1 MPSRR
6 DSKRFS
12 PSSVLKYV
20 KPTVS
25 MGTWLTNAGKSLGVS
40 AMDVIKET
48 LPATFE
54 NIENAAELVQ
64 DFKQEITDMRA
75 VEGRVSQALDLAFW
89 KNNVDR
95 AKNDTLESIRT
106 GKLYSSPYDF
116 SDEDFGDFGD
126 FDGFGDDDFEFD
138 ENFDTET
145 VSEDGITSVTTKHT
159 KGKDVDVNQV
169 NVNVNVGEDS
179 TLVKAT
185 NAQTEVN
192 AELSQTHVETVKKS
206 TQILDTSLYQ
216 LRQDLG
222 NVMKSMDSNIAS
234 IASVTTSIGQ
244 STALAAQYY
253 NDSMGVFN
261 SILESLNAI
270 KDGAGSNLMGARDP
284 VKEYNDTLDMFS
296 GNGVLDI
303 KQYGQL
309 VSKQLQSALDSNF
322 FTTTIKGFL
331 SDKDTIA
338 SFFKHPVNMVVESF
352 TKTIIPSILRESA
365 KKFDETLTEFAIA
378 GLTQVGTLENSDN
391 EIFRMLGTTFGIK
404 NKLKKD
410 VDKANY
416 KRGKVDWDGQ
426 SHKTLNEIIPYYLR
440 KITSALT
447 GEREVGFDFEK
458 GTFRDVKDMADEY
471 SADDRK
477 RMLSGHS
484 SLISDFKSYINSA
497 YQFTNTKDSERLTK
511 YMEDFMYKMVNSP
524 ANMRRT
530 KVEGFDKNSFAKSIA
545 DAMGSRVDD
554 STVKVVA
561 SFFDNLSNAE
571 VMQAFGRNILDA
583 RAAIS
588 RYKTREESGEILT
601 NGMYVN
607 NGTTIDPLYDK
618 DTGNTQY
625 NKAKSFLIDRDEY
638 GHTPVYY
645 QRKILELL
653 AVGIKVYPQ
662 SYSNGIF
669 GDSSTPNAPTDT
681 WSRILDTYAKDK
693 VEKDTED
700 NRISKLKSGATID
713 QDRVQSGVNKG
724 KIKLDVTGLDSLS
737 QFNADAAAAEWIK
750 NRNDEDKENKPVT
763 LLERIANVDNPAG
776 KLVDKFMEYLKKPSQ
791 ILSDMFKKADNFL
804 FSIIFGGET
813 GVGGSVFK
821 RATDF
826 MKRQFKTFGNW
837 LNDKIFIPLQDTL
850 FGDNGIFAQIKQS
863 QMWQDVKGFFANTK
877 VKLFGETDANG
888 NYTGGFFSD
897 FANDLSG
904 IGSQVKDFFFGDEDS
919 VLSHI
924 KSAGRATVDMVLNK
938 FGYDAEAS
946 RAKTEE
952 TGKGPITRML
962 DTVSET
968 VKSRVNATMDSIL
981 GPDDPENKRRQIVE
995 MLKDDVRGKGSKF
1008 AAGAAVGIVGSFFT
1022 PFGPVGGALLGMGTT
1037 LVNESEALKQALFG
1051 KRDLETGER
1060 QGGLISKDLIDA
1072 FNDNKT
1078 GIKLGIAAGVISK
1091 FGIIPSFILPGGP
1104 IGGALIGGAASMVW
1118 HLDSVQRYMY
1128 GYEGEDGEHV
1138 DGFFDKMKAAFG
1150 EDYKK
1155 LGIDAGIGAG
1165 VGAIGGL
1172 LLPTGPL
1179 LGAVIGASTGIALQS
1194 EKVKDF
1200 IFGEADEKGI
1210 RSGGLISKITET
1222 ITGPVRQT
1230 FAIAQVKFMG
1240 WLEQKVLSPLGTAFA
1255 PLVDEGKRIVQNIK
1269 DGVKNLVDGITN
1281 SVNRVII
1288 KPVAD
1293 AFKNLFQPAID
1304 ATKKITTGFLKV
1316 VGGILTSPIKVLQ
1329 VLGYGLNRKH
1339 MREGERGYYDQT
1351 IGNAFTISRKKRK
1364 KMGLSE
1370 TASFWERLSSFG
1382 SFFGGFL
1389 TGEHKNAKFSDKYGG
1404 AGYAAEF
1411 NGKKISA
1418 KKQNQLQ
1425 IKESKAWRKYQE
1437 EILKAD
1443 PKHKF
1448 TKEERADFDKKH
1460 NLYSGLW
1467 KKTASKKDDSKIDI
1481 KSADITAQNI
1491 NINSKALGDF
1501 SEYLQKLGKDS
1512 PYQKYKEAMKEKGLY
1527 AVGQTEWITNKYAA
1541 GKEYAAENG
1550 GFLPDMDEFVTSSVS
1565 ALTKEQRDK
1574 LKEVLNGEKNA
1585 KRKRRMY
1592 ADMKKHKARIEANG
1606 GKFDPV
1612 DWKRRYD
1619 KLTGGP
1625 INDDLQEMDI
1635 TKENMNKI
1643 KGKRAKGGWIKKLG
1657 AYILSPGEKVIPSGN
1672 EGDAEKENKFFN
1684 RAKKDAEKADEKK
1697 QDKLFDRL
1705 YSKFTKKDKT
1715 QEAKEKAAQTEADE
1729 LKKTQSAG
1737 SYETKAKIAEEKA
1750 KESKLQKWRDS
1761 IFETINSMK
1770 DSASEHFERW
1780 KEIFGPKG
1788 KIALAILAL
1797 SPVVAGIADIVRK
1810 MLDGMKFGDAVKEY
1824 FGDLGKKYFGPDT
1837 FIGRMIARIKKSMEP
1852 LPAIWDNIKETGKAF
1867 MNIFT
1872 GKDGN
1877 FFTRIRDFIFPKDEK
1892 GENQYTGK
1900 SDILVNAGIIG
1911 GGRAIRSASK
1921 AGIEALGEAMS
1932 QAQKFKDTGDLRYYN
1947 WINKYDDGLDIF
1959 HKAGKSIK
1967 KGVKDTKNFIDD
1979 KLFGTIDNTYV
1990 ANAAKAA
1997 KAEALAKGEPFSYE
2011 EWAKK
2016 YLKKAKEHSRR
2027 NDSIFD
2033 DIKKWRRDK
2042 KQAKIDKINAN
2053 PKSLKY
2059 KLRNNPIAEGV
2070 RDKFSDFKNFMT
2082 KDLIYETDDLG
2093 RRAADTIS
2101 QSNFKY
2107 TTNKVKNT
2115 PVGKAVS
2122 GWVDSAKGTIG
2133 GWKDAA
2139 KRQVSKVTDPIKD
2152 TVKGTKEKVTKKV
2165 RNKIVDAIYG
2175 KETMIDNFAMDPN
2188 TFSKYSNALGGSSK
2202 DMIIDMVP
2210 DGMAKS
2216 RQGGFASTWLGKKIF
2231 KNADRADDILNKGVA
2246 STVDD
2251 VLKSNS
2257 VTNKVSGV
2265 VGKALD
2271 AVKKL
2276 IGKIVKK
2283 FTGKSEG
2290 AGKFAG
2296 KLQALFQK
2304 VMGFFSKGGKA
2315 IAKYGQKILGA
2326 VAKGAAVVTVV
2337 WGVLSGPAGAANL
2350 FGVRED
2356 EVDTKMKVISTIWS
2370 TIQTIPLGVGSVAAV
2385 IEIISEVVAEFTGV
2399 NFVREVSTLLYGL
2412 ISSEDDKV
2420 KLQDSQD
2427 KFMNEYQTMLNSA
2440 TYDEY
2445 QKNAQAQ
2452 GIKNVLSEKD
2462 WNKSK
2467 EMNFE
2472 EFNDAQNKTLGAKI
2486 SDKLGGVKKAGKK
2499 AVNFVKNQYKDIRN
2513 THVTDVFKSD
2523 YWTVN
2528 KQKEDGTFKTEEEI
2542 MREKVGK
2549 VLKVPITLIKGIL
2562 NFHIEKFETFFKS
2575 IWQTIKDFGTN
2586 TKTALDAITDGT
2598 SVFKQSYW
2606 EAPKVDDKTDTG
2618 NLTSIAFYLNRI
2630 LLFVPGLI
2638 IGIGKSIGRGIGSL
2652 VDKVKTG
2659 WTDVMNSFKFSDI
2672 QSTSDII
2679 KGDYWKAP
2687 SDENGDPMSPMRRAI
2702 FYATKLVLFV
2712 PAIVIGMVKDL
2723 GRALDPVMEP
2733 IKKVTGPFIE
2743 KLKGLFTKNGKDPGA
2758 PKEKG
2763 MNQVMYWT
2771 AKILGFVPKVVT
2783 TVFDIA
2789 STALTPV
2796 FNGIGVLATSVFT
2809 GMEQIM
2815 GANITKVFSKSF
2827 WQYNA
2832 KNEGQT
2838 RELNGFDKVMFFTGR
2853 ILALPIWAATFTIQK
2868 VVALTGPI
2876 ITSIVGVIANIITQ
2890 TKAVLQNGTMG
2901 IFTKQYWDI
2910 KNPTKGEFSGFEK
2923 VILIG
2928 FKVLTLPIFAI
2939 VGIIRDI
2946 VKGVNPVFEAA
2957 KVFVGYPATLFVKDE
2972 ITAVTKGVKGVFN
2985 PSYFSFKED
2994 ANDPFSGL
3002 KKVLFW
3008 ATKIATFPHT
3018 AVLAVACDIGRVIGN
3033 VAKGIINVWQY
3044 IGITQIDSYVQV
3056 VKGGIGGLF
3065 KSTYWDPRVEEGDS
3079 LGGFK
3084 KILFYIQKI
3093 AMLPHMAVIGITAD
3107 IARGIGAVV
3116 KGVID
3121 ISKFLIKTDIDAA
3134 FMAAKNGV
3142 KTPFTKEY
3150 WTHNVEDG
3158 ESLGG
3163 LKKVLFFIRRFF
3175 TIPAAAVIGITADIS
3190 RVVKKL
3196 VNKVI
3201 KINDDWNADTLKSVR
3216 LVMKSGIAA
3225 IFSKDYWT
3233 AKDDKNNEFSGLR
3246 KVLFYTNRIMG
3257 LPMNAIIGVI
3267 ESAKTA
3273 ISNIIKN
3280 FKKTMSMMGDVNDI
3294 DAETTSWGDYF
3305 KKGKPKKAD
3314 GLGLLGT
3321 IGFWIS
3327 RIVYAPVFFVKKLI
3341 SKVSGPIG
3349 DAIDKVKGF
3358 FGLGGDGD
3366 LDGLGGNG
3374 DPKPKA
3380 TKKPAGGFGQALPDI
3395 QNGFPYYSQN
3405 DDDLRNKPYR
3415 LSKRKDKE
3423 EGPNVPETM
3432 GNRGCGPTAMAMV
3445 ASSVMGGNG
3454 NPYSPEN
3461 MANLAT
3467 KGNYSTNVGTTPNY
3481 FTGVG
3486 TKLGMNV
3493 TPAVAT
3499 ASNINTLL
3507 RNGDPAIIQGASDD
3521 PNTPYT
3527 SSGHYVVAVGL
3538 DRDGN
3543 VIVNDPRGRE
3553 YSRPYSMKEIQKGS
3567 VRAWGFSRGSG
3578 KVGSTG
3584 SHLSGSKPARV
3595 LRMKGGNGGSWIG
3608 VVRAVKEAVAAQK
3621 PGYSTTKFITIN
3633 INGTSLKVRTDC
3645 SGLVSACLALYG
3657 AIPKNKY
3664 YRSAALVK
3672 KDDATLTKSGMFT
3685 AMDFPGWDNLK
3696 EGDILVV
3703 NGHTEIFSR
3712 NDGNKHYVYNA
3723 GSTSSINNPGETRS
3737 AKSTYKMIWR
3747 CNGAASATDTSYST
3761 SGSVGFISAMNK
3773 FAEAMVSPIKKL
3785 LYGEEAS
3792 SDSTMS
3798 SDGTVNGVTPNSGA
3812 DGNYS
3817 SNYSG
3822 NASSPFSSTNATK
3835 NAFIPKILAK
3845 SVQSGAQYGIFPS
3858 IKLSQAALESK
3869 WGQSGLATKGKN
3881 LFGIKAGSS
3890 WKGATINMRTGE
3902 QRENG
3907 SKYMT
3912 AADFRK
3918 YSSWDESIDDHSKLL
3933 ATKHYDPV
3941 RHSKNY
3947 VEAAKQLKKCN
3958 YATALDYADSLISTI
3973 KANNFS
3979 YYDRP
3984 EGQTEFL
3991 GSVST
3996 AVDGGTETGSSSSSS
4011 SSNKGGTNTKTG
4023 GKNNK
4028 SGTNTSTSTA
4038 PDYSNVITNDNN
4050 SKYILLEYD
4059 IKNSSTHRSLVIPR
4073 KDLKKYWNNP
4083 SFVNKKVTPVT
4094 DKFGE
4099 TKTQQKNSGTSIPTN
4114 KGGYYEVTYKYKD
4127 STGASRTTTQVIMS
4141 SELSKFYNDKGISN
4155 LKVKSVGYYNYL
4167 AYMDP
4172 NFKYKK
4178 GVTYGK
4184 DYYVKHKNKTK
4195 NPTQNAKGYYEISYK
4210 RPPGIWVT
4218 EVIPAQDL
4226 QKYTGN
4232 RLYSNIRARKVGYY
4246 NYLMYLNNPTRYKR
4260 GKTYTSAIYKNNYE
4274 RGGYGD
4280 VGKRITDITP
4290 KLKMPKLFSN
4300 KGGNG
4305 DILGGFGNATQK
4317 QVATNIPKPS
4327 MHNSTLSVSKI
4338 TPVNDSITGDPIG
4351 GFGDTGSYTTSNIP
4365 KMKTPTAPTVS
4376 TQTYRPAQQSYRV
4389 NTNYTQVQRTLD
4401 NAERLSRETAA
4412 YDDANV
4418 VSGINEL
4425 INGMQMLVTEMRGTN
4440 AGVNKFNDKEL
4451 VVNSTP
4457 VVYSPTTNNIAAPQ
4471 QPQQQ
4476 QKNVQ
4481 KSSFLDQASYT
4492 MARNIASGGL

>member
-1 MPSRR
+1 
-6 DSKRFS
+6 
-12 PSSVLKYV
+12 
-20 KPTVS
+20 

-322 FTTTIKGFL
+322 VTTTIKGFL

-484 SLISDFKSYINSA
+484 SFISDFKSYINSA

-524 ANMRRT
+524 ANMRRK
-530 KVEGFDKNSFAKSIA
+530 KVEGFDKNSFAQSIA

-583 RAAIS
+583 RATMS

-618 DTGNTQY
+618 DTGKTQY

-700 NRISKLKSGATID
+700 NRISKLKSGVTID

-750 NRNDEDKENKPVT
+750 NRNDEDKEDKPVT

-850 FGDNGIFAQIKQS
+850 FGDDGIFAQIKQS

-888 NYTGGFFSD
+888 DYTGGFFSD
-897 FANDLSG
+897 FANDLSD
-904 IGSQVKDFFFGDEDS
+904 IGVKVKDFFIGDDEDS
-919 VLSHI
+919 VLSHL
-924 KSAGRATVDMVLNK
+924 KSAGKATVDMVLNK

-1091 FGIIPSFILPGGP
+1091 FGIIPSFMLPGGP

-1222 ITGPVRQT
+1222 ITGPVRKT

-1425 IKESKAWRKYQE
+1425 IKESKKWREYQQE
-1437 EILKAD
+1437 VLKAD

-1448 TKEERADFDKKH
+1448 TKEERAEFDKKH

-1550 GFLPDMDEFVTSSVS
+1550 GFLPDMDKFVTSSVS

-1672 EGDAEKENKFFN
+1672 DGDAEKENKFFN

-1715 QEAKEKAAQTEADE
+1715 QEAKEKSEQTQAEE
-1729 LKKTQSAG
+1729 LKKTQAAG

-1750 KESKLQKWRDS
+1750 KESKLQKWRDDILS
-1761 IFETINSMK
+1761 KIGEMK
-1770 DSASEHFERW
+1770 ESAAEHFEHW

-1810 MLDGMKFGDAVKEY
+1810 MLDGMNFGDAVKEY

-1837 FIGRMIARIKKSMEP
+1837 FLGRMISRIKKCMEP

-1867 MNIFT
+1867 GNIFT

-1911 GGRAIRSASK
+1911 GGKAIRSASK
-1921 AGIEALGEAMS
+1921 AGIEALGEAMD
-1932 QAQKFKDTGDLRYYN
+1932 QARRYELFGDLRDYN
-1947 WINKYDDGLDIF
+1947 WINQYDDGLDIF

-1997 KAEALAKGEPFSYE
+1997 KAEALAKGEPFSYK
-2011 EWAKK
+2011 EWSKK

-2165 RNKIVDAIYG
+2165 RNKIVDTIYG

-2216 RQGGFASTWLGKKIF
+2216 RQGGFASTRLGKKIF

-2257 VTNKVSGV
+2257 VTSKVSGV

-2385 IEIISEVVAEFTGV
+2385 IEIVSEVVAEFTGV

-2412 ISSEDDKV
+2412 ISSEDDKL

-2427 KFMNEYQTMLNSA
+2427 KFMNEYQTMLNSS
-2440 TYDEY
+2440 TYEEY

-2513 THVTDVFKSD
+2513 THITDVFKSD

-2562 NFHIEKFETFFKS
+2562 NTHIEKFETFFKG

-2586 TKTALDAITDGT
+2586 TKTALDAIHDGT

-2743 KLKGLFTKNGKDPGA
+2743 KLKGLFTKDGKDPGA

-2789 STALTPV
+2789 SKALTPI

-2853 ILALPIWAATFTIQK
+2853 ILALPVWAATFTIQK

-2876 ITSIVGVIANIITQ
+2876 ITSIVGVVSNIVTQ
-2890 TKAVLQNGTMG
+2890 TKAVMQHGALG
-2901 IFTKQYWDI
+2901 IFSREYWNFS
-2910 KNPTKGEFSGFEK
+2910 NPTKGEFGVLET
-2923 VILIG
+2923 IIIGG
-2928 FKVLTLPIFAI
+2928 FKVLTLPVFAI

-2957 KVFVGYPATLFVKDE
+2957 KVFVGYPAKLLIGDD
-2972 ITAVTKGVKGVFN
+2972 ITAIKKGIKGVFN
-2985 PSYFSFKED
+2985 KSYFTFKD
-2994 ANDPFSGL
+2994 DGNDSFSGL
-3002 KKVLFW
+3002 KKILFW
-3008 ATKIATFPHT
+3008 ATKIATLPHT
-3018 AVLAVACDIGRVIGN
+3018 AILALVSDIG
-3033 VAKGIINVWQY
+3033 
-3044 IGITQIDSYVQV
+3044 
-3056 VKGGIGGLF
+3056 
-3065 KSTYWDPRVEEGDS
+3065 
-3079 LGGFK
+3079 
-3084 KILFYIQKI
+3084 
-3093 AMLPHMAVIGITAD
+3093 
-3107 IARGIGAVV
+3107 RGIGAVV

-3134 FMAAKNGV
+3134 FMAVKNGV

-3163 LKKVLFFIRRFF
+3163 LKKVLFYIRRFF
-3175 TIPAAAVIGITADIS
+3175 NIPTAAVIGITADIA
-3190 RVVKKL
+3190 RVFM
-3196 VNKVI
+3196 
-3201 KINDDWNADTLKSVR
+3201 KSVDAIMS
-3216 LVMKSGIAA
+3216 LKKFSVINKIEAGVMAVKNGIKTP
-3225 IFSKDYWT
+3225 FTKEYWDH
-3233 AKDDKNNEFSGLR
+3233 KVGDNEEWGGLK
-3246 KVLFYTNRIMG
+3246 KVLFYIQRFFWIPKVLLLG
-3257 LPMNAIIGVI
+3257 LVGDIARVYNNNTDKLTQSMKVM
-3267 ESAKTA
+3267 ESVKDVDA
-3273 ISNIIKN
+3273 
-3280 FKKTMSMMGDVNDI
+3280 KKT
-3294 DAETTSWGDYF
+3294 SWDDYWN
-3305 KKGKPKKAD
+3305 KGKPKEED
-3314 GLGLLGT
+3314 GLGL
-3321 IGFWIS
+3321 IGSLAWKIS
-3327 RIVYAPVFFVKKLI
+3327 RLFYAPIYIYERVL
-3341 SKVSGPIG
+3341 SKVSGPFKKIIG
-3349 DAIDKVKGF
+3349 NIKDV

-3374 DPKPKA
+3374 DPKPKV
-3380 TKKPAGGFGQALPDI
+3380 TKKPQGGFGQTLPDI

-3405 DDDLRNKPYR
+3405 DDDLRNRPYR

-3608 VVRAVKEAVAAQK
+3608 VVRVVKEAVAAQK

-3737 AKSTYKMIWR
+3737 SKSTYKMIWR

-3773 FAEAMVSPIKKL
+3773 FAEAMASPIKKL

-3798 SDGTVNGVTPNSGA
+3798 SDGTVSGVTPNSGA

-3912 AADFRK
+3912 DADFRK

-3996 AVDGGTETGSSSSSS
+3996 AVDGGTETSSSSSGSSSSSS
-4011 SSNKGGTNTKTG
+4011 KGGTNTKTG

-4028 SGTNTSTSTA
+4028 SGYKNPSTVVNTTNNA
-4038 PDYSNVITNDNN
+4038 N
-4050 SKYILLEYD
+4050 SKYVLFEYD
-4059 IKNSSTHRSLVIPR
+4059 IKGSNGKVLAHRSMVILR
-4073 KDLKKYWNNP
+4073 KDLKKYWNNS
-4083 SFVNKKVTPVT
+4083 SFINKKVTPVADSYGKNVT
-4094 DKFGE
+4094 NQKKKDSNIKSST
-4099 TKTQQKNSGTSIPTN
+4099 TKGYRKVVYYEFPSYSGGQVYKREVVIPASQLPQYYNNKNYKVLQVLTVSKAVYDNYKKTGSTTNSYTN
-4114 KGGYYEVTYKYKD
+4114 KNRTDRYYEVSYTIKWSSSKKEKVCHVVTGDQVSIYSGNNKKYYPGLKIKE
-4127 STGASRTTTQVIMS
+4127 V
-4141 SELSKFYNDKGISN
+4141 SKAVYD
-4155 LKVKSVGYYNYL
+4155 NYR
-4167 AYMDP
+4167 
-4172 NFKYKK
+4172 
-4178 GVTYGK
+4178 
-4184 DYYVKHKNKTK
+4184 K
-4195 NPTQNAKGYYEISYK
+4195 NPTA
-4210 RPPGIWVT
+4210 
-4218 EVIPAQDL
+4218 
-4226 QKYTGN
+4226 
-4232 RLYSNIRARKVGYY
+4232 YSN
-4246 NYLMYLNNPTRYKR
+4246 
-4260 GKTYTSAIYKNNYE
+4260 S
-4274 RGGYGD
+4274 
-4280 VGKRITDITP
+4280 
-4290 KLKMPKLFSN
+4290 
-4300 KGGNG
+4300 KGGK
-4305 DILGGFGNATQK
+4305 GGFGDAVRNRITNSISNIKSIK
-4317 QVATNIPKPS
+4317 QP
-4327 MHNSTLSVSKI
+4327 
-4338 TPVNDSITGDPIG
+4338 TPPINNTMSYTKQNDNVGDPIG
-4351 GFGDTGSYTTSNIP
+4351 GFGDTGSYTTSSIP

-4376 TQTYRPAQQSYRV
+4376 TQTYKPAQQSYRV
-4389 NTNYTQVQRTLD
+4389 NTNYTQMQRTLD
-4401 NAERLSRETAA
+4401 SAERLSRETAA

-4440 AGVNKFNDKEL
+4440 AGVNKFNEKEL

-4457 VVYSPTTNNIAAPQ
+4457 VVYSPTTNNITAPQ

>member
-1 MPSRR
+1 MPSKNT
-6 DSKRFS
+6 KRFK
-12 PSSVLKYV
+12 PASVLKYIR
-20 KPTVS
+20 PTVS
-25 MGTWLTNAGKSLGVS
+25 LGTWLTNAGKSIGVS
-40 AMDVIKET
+40 AMDVIHET

-54 NIENAAELVQ
+54 NIETATELAQ
-64 DFKQEITDMRA
+64 EFKQDVADMKTVKA
-75 VEGRVSQALDLAFW
+75 SISKALDLGFYGKTLADGG
-89 KNNVDR
+89 KN
-95 AKNDTLESIRT
+95 TLESIRT
-106 GKLYSSPYDF
+106 GKLYSSPYEFND
-116 SDEDFGDFGD
+116 DDFGD
-126 FDGFGDDDFEFD
+126 FDGFGDFDDGDFEFD
-138 ENFDTET
+138 EDFDTST
-145 VSEDGITSVTTKHT
+145 VSEDGTTSVTTRHT

-169 NVNVNVGEDS
+169 NVNVDVGENS
-179 TLVKAT
+179 TLVQAT
-185 NAQTEVN
+185 ETQTEVM
-192 AELSQTHVETVKKS
+192 SQASQLHIETVKKS
-206 TQILDTSLYQ
+206 TQILDTSLYRISQ
-216 LRQDLG
+216 NLEGSL
-222 NVMKSMDSNIAS
+222 SSIDSNIAS
-234 IASVTTSIGQ
+234 ITTNVNAIGQ
-244 STALAAQYY
+244 SSAVAMKYY
-253 NDSMGVFN
+253 NDSMTALNG
-261 SILESLNAI
+261 ILDIMKSFQ
-270 KDGAGSNLMGARDP
+270 AGIGGGLMGAADTP
-284 VKEYNDTLDMFS
+284 KEYKDVLDMFS

-303 KQYGQL
+303 KQYAQL
-309 VSKQLQSALDSNF
+309 VESQFQSAVDSNF
-322 FTTTIKGFL
+322 FTSTIKGFL
-331 SDKDTIA
+331 SDKDTFRSIWV
-338 SFFKHPVNMVVESF
+338 HPMNYVVEGIVQN
-352 TKTIIPSILRESA
+352 IIPDILRSAA
-365 KKFDETLTEFAIA
+365 KKFDETLTEFAIT
-378 GLTQVGTLENSDN
+378 GLSQLGALENSDN
-391 EIFRMLGTTFGIK
+391 EILRMVGTTFGIK
-404 NKLKKD
+404 NKLKND
-410 VDKANY
+410 IDKGNY
-416 KRGKVDWDGQ
+416 KKGKVDWDGQ
-426 SHKTLNEIIPYYLR
+426 SHKTLNEVIPYYLR

-447 GEREVGFDFEK
+447 GEREVGFDYEK
-458 GTFRDVKDMADEY
+458 GVFRNVKEMADEY
-471 SADDRK
+471 NATDRK
-477 RMLSGHS
+477 KMLSEHS
-484 SLISDFKSYINSA
+484 SFVSDFKSYINSA
-497 YQFTNTKDSERLTK
+497 YQFTNTKDSETLTK
-511 YMEDFMYKMVNSP
+511 AMEDFLYKMVKSP
-524 ANMRRT
+524 TNMRRE
-530 KVEGFDKNSFAKSIA
+530 KVEGYDKATFARAIA
-545 DAMGSRVDD
+545 RATGRYEDD
-554 STVKVVA
+554 DTVKIIS
-561 SFFDNLSNAE
+561 SFFDNLSNTE
-571 VMQAFGRNILDA
+571 VMNAFGRNILDA
-583 RAAIS
+583 RATVS
-588 RYKTREESGEILT
+588 KYKTREEMGEILT

-618 DTGNTQY
+618 DTGKTQY

-638 GHTPVYY
+638 GKTPVYY
-645 QRKILELL
+645 QRKILEIL
-653 AVGIKVYPQ
+653 ATGIRVYPQ
-662 SYSNGIF
+662 MSTDTGKGKRRRGRGPVLTPPPDDVLNTWKKVFEDYTKQETEKRDNDQRNSDAKSGRSIAEETIQNGI
-669 GDSSTPNAPTDT
+669 
-681 WSRILDTYAKDK
+681 K
-693 VEKDTED
+693 
-700 NRISKLKSGATID
+700 
-713 QDRVQSGVNKG
+713 KG
-724 KIKLDVTGLDSLS
+724 KVRVDINGIGSLS
-737 QFNADAAAAEWIK
+737 QANAEASAAEWVK
-750 NRNDEDKENKPVT
+750 KRDAENNEDKPAS
-763 LLERIANVDNPAG
+763 LLEKIAGDGTTPLQKIAT
-776 KLVDKFMEYLKKPSQ
+776 KFSQYLKIPSQ
-791 ILSDMFKKADNFL
+791 ILADIFHKADDFL
-804 FSIIFGGET
+804 FKILFGSDDGK
-813 GVGGSVFK
+813 GGNMFK
-821 RATDF
+821 RAVDF
-826 MKRQFKTFGNW
+826 MKTQFKTFGNW
-837 LNDKIFIPLQDTL
+837 LNDKIFTPLYDKL
-850 FGDNGIFAQIKQS
+850 FGDEGLFTQIKQS
-863 QMWQDVKGFFANTK
+863 QMWESIKGFFENSK
-877 VKLFGETDANG
+877 VKLFGEQDANG
-888 NYTGGFFSD
+888 DYTGGFFSD
-897 FANDLSG
+897 FANDLSE
-904 IGSQVKDFFFGDEDS
+904 IGVKVKDFFIGDDEDS
-919 VLSHI
+919 VLSHL
-924 KSAGRATVDMVLNK
+924 KSAGKATVDMVLNK

-968 VKSRVNATMDSIL
+968 VKTRVNTTMDSIL
-981 GPDDPENKRRQIVE
+981 GPDDPENQRRQIVE

-1060 QGGLISKDLIDA
+1060 QGGIISKDLIDA

-1078 GIKLGIAAGVISK
+1078 GIKLGVAAGVISK
-1091 FGIIPSFILPGGP
+1091 IGIIPSFVLPGGP

-1118 HLDSVQRYMY
+1118 NLDAVQKFMY

-1138 DGFFDKMKAAFG
+1138 NGFFDKMKAEFG
-1150 EDYKK
+1150 DDFKK

-1165 VGAIGGL
+1165 VGALGGL

-1179 LGAVIGASTGIALQS
+1179 IGAVIGASTGIALQS

-1210 RSGGLISKITET
+1210 RSGGLIGKITET
-1222 ITGPVRQT
+1222 ITGPVRKT

-1240 WLEQKVLSPLGTAFA
+1240 WFEQKILSPLGTAFA
-1255 PLVDEGKRIVQNIK
+1255 PLVNEARRIVDNIK
-1269 DGVKNLVDGITN
+1269 NGVKTLVETVTS
-1281 SVNRVII
+1281 SVTRAII

-1293 AFKNLFQPAID
+1293 AFKNLFQPVINT
-1304 ATKKITTGFLKV
+1304 TKKITSGFLKV
-1316 VGGILTSPIKVLQ
+1316 VGGILSSPIKVLQ
-1329 VLGYGLNRKH
+1329 ILGYGLNRKH
-1339 MREGERGYYDQT
+1339 MQEGERGYYDQT
-1351 IGNAFTISRKKRK
+1351 IGNAFTVNRKKRK

-1389 TGEHKNAKFSDKYGG
+1389 TGEHRNAKYSDKYGG
-1404 AGYAAEF
+1404 AGYSAEF

-1425 IKESKAWRKYQE
+1425 VKESKKWRKYQE
-1437 EILKAD
+1437 EVLKRD

-1448 TKEERADFDKKH
+1448 TKEEREEFDKKH

-1467 KKTASKKDDSKIDI
+1467 KKTTKKKGEESKIDI
-1481 KSADITAQNI
+1481 SSADITAQNI
-1491 NINSKALGDF
+1491 NINSKALGDL
-1501 SEYLQKLGKDS
+1501 SDYIQQVGKDS
-1512 PYQKYKEAMKEKGLY
+1512 PYKKYKEAMKEKGLY
-1527 AVGQTEWITNKYAA
+1527 V
-1541 GKEYAAENG
+1541 ENETRWMKNVYETAKDQASKDG
-1550 GFLPDMDEFVTSSVS
+1550 GVLPDIDELVTSSIAGLS
-1565 ALTKEQRDK
+1565 KKQKEALRN
-1574 LKEVLNGEKNA
+1574 VLNKEHKA
-1585 KRKRRMY
+1585 ERY
-1592 ADMKKHKARIEANG
+1592 ADYKKAKENVKNKANAQ
-1606 GKFDPV
+1606 FDAV
-1612 DWKRRYD
+1612 NWKKKYNQKHGDSAD
-1619 KLTGGP
+1619 K
-1625 INDDLQEMDI
+1625 DLREMDI
-1635 TKENMNKI
+1635 TAENMKKI
-1643 KGKRAKGGWIKKLG
+1643 KGQKAHGGLVPSTG
-1657 AYILSPGEKVIPSGN
+1657 AYILNKGEYVIPSDKKKD
-1672 EGDAEKENKFFN
+1672 DAIKEENKFFRN
-1684 RAKKDAEKADEKK
+1684 AKKKANDEEDKK
-1697 QDKLFDRL
+1697 QE
-1705 YSKFTKKDKT
+1705 KFFNRIFSNFKKKDKT

-1837 FIGRMIARIKKSMEP
+1837 FLGRMISRIKKCMEP

-1867 MNIFT
+1867 GNIFT

-2027 NDSIFD
+2027 NDSVFD
-2033 DIKKWRRDK
+2033 NIKKWRRDK

-2107 TTNKVKNT
+2107 TTNKVKTAVGNT

-2122 GWVDSAKGTIG
+2122 GWVDSAKGAIG

-2139 KRQVSKVTDPIKD
+2139 KRQVRKVTDPIKD

-2251 VLKSNS
+2251 VLKSNP
-2257 VTNKVSGV
+2257 VTNKVTGIVKQALGV
-2265 VGKALD
+2265 VKG
-2271 AVKKL
+2271 L
-2276 IGKIVKK
+2276 IDKIVEK
-2283 FTGKSEG
+2283 FVGPGKS

-2296 KLQALFQK
+2296 KLKGLFQK

-2370 TIQTIPLGVGSVAAV
+2370 TIQTVPLGVGSVAAV

-2412 ISSEDDKV
+2412 ISSEDDKL

-2440 TYDEY
+2440 TYEEY
-2445 QKNAQAQ
+2445 QKNAKAQ

-2472 EFNDAQNKTLGAKI
+2472 EFNDAQNKTLGAKLA
-2486 SDKLGGVKKAGKK
+2486 DKMGGVKKAGKK
-2499 AVNFVKNQYKDIRN
+2499 AVNFVKNQYKDLRN
-2513 THVTDVFKSD
+2513 THMTDVFKGD

-2542 MREKVGK
+2542 MREKVMK
-2549 VLKVPITLIKGIL
+2549 VVKVPITLIKGYL
-2562 NFHIEKFETFFKS
+2562 NYGIEFYETIFKGL
-2575 IWQTIKDFGTN
+2575 WQTIKDFGAN
-2586 TKTALDAITDGT
+2586 TKTALDAIKDGT

-2606 EAPKVDDKTDTG
+2606 EAPKVDDKTDSG
-2618 NLTSIAFYLNRI
+2618 NLTSIGFYLNRI

-2743 KLKGLFTKNGKDPGA
+2743 KLKGLFTKDGKDPGA

-2827 WQYNA
+2827 WTYNA

-2876 ITSIVGVIANIITQ
+2876 ITSIVGVVSNIVTQ
-2890 TKAVLQNGTMG
+2890 TKAVLKNGALG
-2901 IFTKQYWDI
+2901 IFSREYWNFS
-2910 KNPTKGEFSGFEK
+2910 NPTKGEFGVLET
-2923 VILIG
+2923 ILIGG
-2928 FKVLTLPIFAI
+2928 FKVLTLPVFAI

-2957 KVFVGYPATLFVKDE
+2957 KLFVGYPAKLLIGDD
-2972 ITAVTKGVKGVFN
+2972 ITAIIKKGIRGVFN
-2985 PSYFSFKED
+2985 KSYFTFKD
-2994 ANDPFSGL
+2994 DGNDSFSGL
-3002 KKVLFW
+3002 KKILFW
-3008 ATKIATFPHT
+3008 ATKIATLPHT
-3018 AVLAVACDIGRVIGN
+3018 AVLALTADVGRAIW
-3033 VAKGIINVWQY
+3033 ATIKGIVNIYQY
-3044 IGITQIDSYVQV
+3044 LSITTIDSAVQA
-3056 VKGGIGGLF
+3056 VKGGIVGLF
-3065 KSTYWDPRVEEGDS
+3065 KKSYWDTGVEEGDPI
-3079 LGGFK
+3079 GGIK
-3084 KILFYIQKI
+3084 KVLFYINKV
-3093 AMLPHMAVIGITAD
+3093 MTLPTMAVLGLTAD
-3107 IARGIGAVV
+3107 IARGI
-3116 KGVID
+3116 
-3121 ISKFLIKTDIDAA
+3121 
-3134 FMAAKNGV
+3134 
-3142 KTPFTKEY
+3142 
-3150 WTHNVEDG
+3150 
-3158 ESLGG
+3158 
-3163 LKKVLFFIRRFF
+3163 
-3175 TIPAAAVIGITADIS
+3175 
-3190 RVVKKL
+3190 KKL
-3196 VNKVI
+3196 VDKVI
-3201 KINDDWNADTLKSVR
+3201 EINDDWNADTLNSVK
-3216 LVMKSGIAA
+3216 LVKKSGIAA

-3273 ISNIIKN
+3273 VSNIIDN
-3280 FKKTMSMMGDVNDI
+3280 FKKTMSVMGDVNDI
-3294 DAETTSWGDYF
+3294 DAEKTSWGDYF
-3305 KKGKPKKAD
+3305 KKGKPEEED

-3349 DAIDKVKGF
+3349 DAIDKVKDF

-3380 TKKPAGGFGQALPDI
+3380 TKKPQGGFGQAMPDI

-3467 KGNYSTNVGTTPNY
+3467 KGNYSTNVGTTPGY

-3608 VVRAVKEAVAAQK
+3608 VVRAVKEAVAAQR

-3737 AKSTYKMIWR
+3737 SKSTYKMIWR

-3773 FAEAMVSPIKKL
+3773 FAEAMASPIKKL

-3798 SDGTVNGVTPNSGA
+3798 SDGTVSGVTPNSGA

-3822 NASSPFSSTNATK
+3822 NAASPFSSTNATK

-3912 AADFRK
+3912 DADFRK

-3996 AVDGGTETGSSSSSS
+3996 AVDGGTETGSSSSGSS
-4011 SSNKGGTNTKTG
+4011 SSSSGNSNKSSKKKTNYKDYFKVEYDELTNQGIIHKTVAVTKYNIDYY
-4023 GKNNK
+4023 KNNK
-4028 SGTNTSTSTA
+4028 QRFLNLKVTGISWGEYYKLYKQGTSTQKKNTA
-4038 PDYSNVITNDNN
+4038 YAAPKDSDYVPGTTITS
-4050 SKYILLEYD
+4050 SKNA
-4059 IKNSSTHRSLVIPR
+4059 IK
-4073 KDLKKYWNNP
+4073 KD
-4083 SFVNKKVTPVT
+4083 
-4094 DKFGE
+4094 
-4099 TKTQQKNSGTSIPTN
+4099 
-4114 KGGYYEVTYKYKD
+4114 YYEVSFRYKGALK
-4127 STGASRTTTQVIMS
+4127 ST
-4141 SELSKFYNDKGISN
+4141 K
-4155 LKVKSVGYYNYL
+4155 
-4167 AYMDP
+4167 P
-4172 NFKYKK
+4172 N
-4178 GVTYGK
+4178 V
-4184 DYYVKHKNKTK
+4184 V
-4195 NPTQNAKGYYEISYK
+4195 
-4210 RPPGIWVT
+4210 
-4218 EVIPAQDL
+4218 VIPAKDL
-4226 QKYTGN
+4226 QKYYNNRDIKDLKVRAVTKANYDVYKKPGN
-4232 RLYSNIRARKVGYY
+4232 YYIRYEPGRDY
-4246 NYLMYLNNPTRYKR
+4246 NA
-4260 GKTYTSAIYKNNYE
+4260 G
-4274 RGGYGD
+4274 
-4280 VGKRITDITP
+4280 
-4290 KLKMPKLFSN
+4290 

-4305 DILGGFGNATQK
+4305 GPL
-4317 QVATNIPKPS
+4317 
-4327 MHNSTLSVSKI
+4327 
-4338 TPVNDSITGDPIG
+4338 G

-4376 TQTYRPAQQSYRV
+4376 TQTYRPAQQSYKV

-4440 AGVNKFNDKEL
+4440 AGVNKFNEKEL

-4457 VVYSPTTNNIAAPQ
+4457 VVYSPTTNNITAPQ

>member
-75 VEGRVSQALDLAFW
+75 VEGRVSQALDLSFW
-89 KNNVDR
+89 KDNINR

-116 SDEDFGDFGD
+116 NDEDFGDFGD

-145 VSEDGITSVTTKHT
+145 VSEDGITSVTTRHT

-261 SILESLNAI
+261 SILESLNVI
-270 KDGAGSNLMGARDP
+270 KEGAGSNLMGARDP
-284 VKEYNDTLDMFS
+284 VKEYNDILDMFS

-322 FTTTIKGFL
+322 FTSTIKGFL
-331 SDKDTIA
+331 SDKDTVA

-378 GLTQVGTLENSDN
+378 GLTQVGALENSDN

-471 SADDRK
+471 NANDRK

-484 SLISDFKSYINSA
+484 SFISDFKSYINSA

-524 ANMRRT
+524 ANMRRK
-530 KVEGFDKNSFAKSIA
+530 KVEGFDKNSFAQSIA

-583 RAAIS
+583 RAAMS

-700 NRISKLKSGATID
+700 NRISKLKSGVTID
-713 QDRVQSGVNKG
+713 PERVQSGVNKG
-724 KIKLDVTGLDSLS
+724 KIKLDVTGIDSLS

-750 NRNDEDKENKPVT
+750 NRNDEDKEDKPVT

-813 GVGGSVFK
+813 GVGGSAFK
-821 RATDF
+821 RAMDF

-904 IGSQVKDFFFGDEDS
+904 IGSQVKDFFFGDNEDS

-968 VKSRVNATMDSIL
+968 VKSRVNTTMDSIL
-981 GPDDPENKRRQIVE
+981 GPDDPENQRRQIVE

-1078 GIKLGIAAGVISK
+1078 GIKLGVAAGVISK
-1091 FGIIPSFILPGGP
+1091 FGIIPSFMLPGGP

-1118 HLDSVQRYMY
+1118 HLDAVQRYMY

-1222 ITGPVRQT
+1222 ITGPVRKT

-1351 IGNAFTISRKKRK
+1351 IGNAFTVSRKKRK

-1550 GFLPDMDEFVTSSVS
+1550 GFLPDMDKFVTSSVS

-1672 EGDAEKENKFFN
+1672 DGDAEKENKFFN

-1761 IFETINSMK
+1761 IIETISSMK
-1770 DSASEHFERW
+1770 ESASEHFERW

-1921 AGIEALGEAMS
+1921 AGIEALGEAID
-1932 QAQKFKDTGDLRYYN
+1932 QARRYEQFGDLRDYN

-1967 KGVKDTKNFIDD
+1967 KGVKDTKNFIDN

-1997 KAEALAKGEPFSYE
+1997 KAEALAKGEPFSYK
-2011 EWAKK
+2011 EWSKK

-2107 TTNKVKNT
+2107 TTNKVKTAVGNT
-2115 PVGKAVS
+2115 RPGKAVS

-2412 ISSEDDKV
+2412 ISSEDDKL

-2440 TYDEY
+2440 TYEEY
-2445 QKNAQAQ
+2445 QKNAKAQ

-2472 EFNDAQNKTLGAKI
+2472 EFNDAQNKTLGAKL
-2486 SDKLGGVKKAGKK
+2486 SDKLGGVKKVGKK
-2499 AVNFVKNQYKDIRN
+2499 ALNFAKNQYKEIRN
-2513 THVTDVFKSD
+2513 THATDLFTKD

-2528 KQKEDGTFKTEEEI
+2528 KQKEDGTLKTEEEL

-2549 VLKVPITLIKGIL
+2549 VVKIPLVLIRSVL
-2562 NFHIEKFETFFKS
+2562 NFHIEKFEAIIKGT
-2575 IWQTIKDFGTN
+2575 WQTIKDFGAN
-2586 TKTALDAITDGT
+2586 TKTALDAIKDGT
-2598 SVFKQSYW
+2598 SVFKQSFW

-2743 KLKGLFTKNGKDPGA
+2743 KLKGLFTKDGKDPGA

-2789 STALTPV
+2789 STALTPI

-2876 ITSIVGVIANIITQ
+2876 ITSIVSAIANIITQ

-2923 VILIG
+2923 VVLVG

-3065 KSTYWDPRVEEGDS
+3065 KSTYWDPHVEEGDS

-3093 AMLPHMAVIGITAD
+3093 AMLPHMAVIGLTAD
-3107 IARGIGAVV
+3107 VARGIGAVV

-3163 LKKVLFFIRRFF
+3163 LKKVLFYIRRFF

-3190 RVVKKL
+3190 RGVKKL
-3196 VNKVI
+3196 VDKVI
-3201 KINDDWNADTLKSVR
+3201 KINDDWNADTLKSVS
-3216 LVMKSGIAA
+3216 LVKKSGIVA

-3273 ISNIIKN
+3273 VSNIIDN
-3280 FKKTMSMMGDVNDI
+3280 FKKTMSVMGDVNDI
-3294 DAETTSWGDYF
+3294 DVEKTSWGDYF
-3305 KKGKPKKAD
+3305 KKGKPKEED

-3374 DPKPKA
+3374 DPNPKV
-3380 TKKPAGGFGQALPDI
+3380 TKKPQGGFGQTLPDI

-3423 EGPNVPETM
+3423 EGPNIPETM

-3553 YSRPYSMKEIQKGS
+3553 YSRAYSMKDIQKGS

-3595 LRMKGGNGGSWIG
+3595 LRMKGGNGSSWIN
-3608 VVRAVKEAVAAQK
+3608 VVRAVKEAIAAQK
-3621 PGYSTTKFITIN
+3621 PGYSQSRYITIN
-3633 INGTSLKVRTDC
+3633 VNGKTIKVRTDC
-3645 SGLVSACLALYG
+3645 SGLVSACLAAYG
-3657 AIPKNKY
+3657 AIPSNKY
-3664 YRSAALVK
+3664 YRSATLVN

-3737 AKSTYKMIWR
+3737 SKSTYKMIWR

-3773 FAEAMVSPIKKL
+3773 FAEAMASPIKKL

-3798 SDGTVNGVTPNSGA
+3798 SDGTVSGVTPNSGA

-3822 NASSPFSSTNATK
+3822 NASKPFSSTNATK
-3835 NAFIPKILAK
+3835 NAFVPKILAK

-3912 AADFRK
+3912 DADFRK

-3947 VEAAKQLKKCN
+3947 VEAAKQLKACN

-3996 AVDGGTETGSSSSSS
+3996 AVDGGTETGSSSSGSS
-4011 SSNKGGTNTKTG
+4011 SSTSKGETNTKTG
-4023 GKNNK
+4023 NNTGTN
-4028 SGTNTSTSTA
+4028 SGTNKNGYKNPSTVVNT
-4038 PDYSNVITNDNN
+4038 TNNAN
-4050 SKYILLEYD
+4050 SKYVLFEYD
-4059 IKNSSTHRSLVIPR
+4059 IKGSNGKSAGHRSMVILR
-4073 KDLKKYWNNP
+4073 KDLKKYWNNS
-4083 SFVNKKVTPVT
+4083 SFIKKKVTPVADSYGDNVT
-4094 DKFGE
+4094 NA
-4099 TKTQQKNSGTSIPTN
+4099 KNSQNNVKTSTTKGYRKVVYYEFPSYSGGQVYKREVVIPASQLPQYYNNKNYKVLQVLTVSKAVYDNYKKTGSTTNSYTN
-4114 KGGYYEVTYKYKD
+4114 KNRTDRYYEVSYTLKLSSGKKKKLYQVVTGNQVSIYSGNKKYYPDLKIKE
-4127 STGASRTTTQVIMS
+4127 V
-4141 SELSKFYNDKGISN
+4141 SKAVYD
-4155 LKVKSVGYYNYL
+4155 NYR
-4167 AYMDP
+4167 
-4172 NFKYKK
+4172 
-4178 GVTYGK
+4178 
-4184 DYYVKHKNKTK
+4184 K
-4195 NPTQNAKGYYEISYK
+4195 NPTA
-4210 RPPGIWVT
+4210 
-4218 EVIPAQDL
+4218 
-4226 QKYTGN
+4226 
-4232 RLYSNIRARKVGYY
+4232 YSN
-4246 NYLMYLNNPTRYKR
+4246 
-4260 GKTYTSAIYKNNYE
+4260 S
-4274 RGGYGD
+4274 
-4280 VGKRITDITP
+4280 
-4290 KLKMPKLFSN
+4290 
-4300 KGGNG
+4300 KGGK
-4305 DILGGFGNATQK
+4305 GGFGDAVRNRITSSISNIKSIK
-4317 QVATNIPKPS
+4317 QP
-4327 MHNSTLSVSKI
+4327 
-4338 TPVNDSITGDPIG
+4338 TPPINNTMSYTKQNDNVGDPIG
-4351 GFGDTGSYTTSNIP
+4351 GFGDTGSYTTSSIP

-4376 TQTYRPAQQSYRV
+4376 TQTYKPAQQSYRV
-4389 NTNYTQVQRTLD
+4389 NTNYTQMQRTLD
-4401 NAERLSRETAA
+4401 SAERLSRETAA

-4440 AGVNKFNDKEL
+4440 AGVNKFNEKEL

-4457 VVYSPTTNNIAAPQ
+4457 VVYSPTTNNITAPQ